1 MANQACERCGLCC
14 KMVGFRVEGMS
25 RKELQFLTTRGIF
38 VYPMEDGFMVVF
50 HQECPMLDG
59 NDCRLHDGGKPEVC
73 RKGDCLKGV
82 PWFDAAARHYRLE
95 EGGI

>member
-1 MANQACERCGLCC
+1 
-14 KMVGFRVEGMS
+14 
-25 RKELQFLTTRGIF
+25 
-38 VYPMEDGFMVVF
+38 
-50 HQECPMLDG
+50 MLDG
-59 NDCRLHDGGKPEVC
+59 NDCRLHGGGKPEVC